1 MQKVLLYI
9 SLILIC
15 VQCAQVT
22 PLTGGKKD
30 TTPPK
35 ALSYTPKNVSTNFNA
50 KQIIIQFD
58 EYIKLK
64 DIANQFIITP
74 QTRDM
79 PDIQSSGKTLKITFN
94 EPLIQNATYKLSF
107 GNAIIDLHEGNI
119 LQNFEYV
126 FSTGSTIDSLKLNGQ
141 VLNAVDKRPVAK
153 LLIALYPANSN
164 DSVVYTNKPLYLSKT
179 DEAGNYNFS
188 HLPNAA
194 FKLIAINDI
203 NKNLLYDG
211 SDEQIAY
218 QDSLVNPK
226 DGISSNLLLFKEIP
240 YKSFIKKSISLE
252 YGKAM
257 IIYNKPQWDIKSVLS
272 TNLFHV
278 SKNQTMDSLT
288 LYYNNQYDTLQ
299 TIISY
304 HSKKTDTVN
313 IKIPS
318 SVTIDKLR
326 KDKTMKYNLRSNI
339 TSSMPYFELPQFELN
354 MPIDVKN
361 ISESKITLLEQK
373 DSIQSKK
380 TISLLQ
386 DLPNST
392 SFTIQSVFKPETNY
406 TLTINENAIKD
417 DVLGRSNDSISYK
430 FTTTTPEDYAQLT
443 LKLFFPKK
451 ENYIVLLL
459 NDKEQ
464 IIKKTLVEFSLTS
477 TSEKIMDYKN
487 ILPGIYFSRVVEDAN
502 KNGLFDTGDYLLHTQ
517 PESIFINT
525 TAIKL
530 LAGWEIENEWIIK

>member
-1 MQKVLLYI
+1 
-9 SLILIC
+9 
-15 VQCAQVT
+15 
-22 PLTGGKKD
+22 
-30 TTPPK
+30 
-35 ALSYTPKNVSTNFNA
+35 
-50 KQIIIQFD
+50 
-58 EYIKLK
+58 
-64 DIANQFIITP
+64 
-74 QTRDM
+74 
-79 PDIQSSGKTLKITFN
+79 
-94 EPLIQNATYKLSF
+94 
-107 GNAIIDLHEGNI
+107 
-119 LQNFEYV
+119 
-126 FSTGSTIDSLKLNGQ
+126 
-141 VLNAVDKRPVAK
+141 
-153 LLIALYPANSN
+153 
-164 DSVVYTNKPLYLSKT
+164 
-179 DEAGNYNFS
+179 
-188 HLPNAA
+188 
-194 FKLIAINDI
+194 
-203 NKNLLYDG
+203 
-211 SDEQIAY
+211 
-218 QDSLVNPK
+218 
-226 DGISSNLLLFKEIP
+226 
-240 YKSFIKKSISLE
+240 
-252 YGKAM
+252 
-257 IIYNKPQWDIKSVLS
+257 
-272 TNLFHV
+272 
-278 SKNQTMDSLT
+278 MDSLT